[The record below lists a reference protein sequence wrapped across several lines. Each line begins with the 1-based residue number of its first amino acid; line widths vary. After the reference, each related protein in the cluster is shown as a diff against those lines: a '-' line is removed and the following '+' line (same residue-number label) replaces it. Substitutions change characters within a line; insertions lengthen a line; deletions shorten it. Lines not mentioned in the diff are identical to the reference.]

1 MHDDRHQ
8 PIAIGHL
15 SESGDGHLSEPG
27 DGHLSDSGD
36 LKMNELEIYLWND
49 NWHLS
54 EQFEI
59 SDIDINGFHKQ
70 WISLMEYISY
80 ISLWWRHNEL
90 LNALKNPLFL
100 IG

>member
-15 SESGDGHLSEPG
+15 SESGDGHLSESG

-54 EQFEI
+54 EQFEL

-70 WISLMEYISY
+70 WISLMEYIS